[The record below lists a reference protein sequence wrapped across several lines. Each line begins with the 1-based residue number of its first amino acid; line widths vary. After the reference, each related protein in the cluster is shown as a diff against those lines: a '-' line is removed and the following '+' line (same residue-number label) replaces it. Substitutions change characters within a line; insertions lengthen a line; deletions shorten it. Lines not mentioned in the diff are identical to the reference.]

1 MTTSILALALLFA
14 AAPPPA
20 KELAPTIYQIPV
32 PPKPDFTA
40 LDWLIGDWAG
50 TTLDR
55 QNPMNVRL
63 SVSYDLDRQVML
75 LRGQTSVPAGKTSPA
90 ITESW
95 LGILAPAAGGNYF
108 RLRLFS
114 STGFITVYRVSVEGP
129 EVRFN
134 PEGGEQPPP
143 GWLFRTIIKRTA
155 PQEFLQTVQAAPPS
169 KSFFDYYTARL
180 SRLPAPEK
188 PKSPP
193 PAAEKPKTSPPA
205 P

>member
-1 MTTSILALALLFA
+1 MTTSILALVFLLA
-14 AAPPPA
+14 AAPPAA

-40 LDWLIGDWAG
+40 LDWLIGNWAG
-50 TTLDR
+50 TTLER
-55 QNPMNVRL
+55 QNPIEVRL

-75 LRGQTSVPAGKTSPA
+75 FRGETSVPAGKTSPA
-90 ITESW
+90 INESW
-95 LGILAPAAGGNYF
+95 LGILAPAVGGTDF
-108 RLRLFS
+108 RLRTFS
-114 STGFITVYRVSVEGP
+114 TTGFITLYRVSVEGP

-155 PQEFLQTVQAAPPS
+155 PQEFLETVQAAPPS

-180 SRLPAPEK
+180 SRLPTPEK

-193 PAAEKPKTSPPA
+193 PAPEKPKTPPHA